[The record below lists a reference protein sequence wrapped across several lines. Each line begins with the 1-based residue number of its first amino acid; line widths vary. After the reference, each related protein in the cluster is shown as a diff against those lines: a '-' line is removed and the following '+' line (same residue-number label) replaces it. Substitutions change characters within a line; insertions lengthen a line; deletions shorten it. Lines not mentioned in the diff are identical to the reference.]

1 MDFQAVAGAGEP
13 GDVPL
18 RSATVQVAGAL
29 PVFFTVRVRVPCPPD
44 STLPLMGPPL
54 TVSCPA
60 FSVKSRH
67 TTLSAGIFTASVP
80 DLYEGMAAVKVCLPV
95 PGTKGS

>member
-1 MDFQAVAGAGEP
+1 MGFQAVAGAGEP

-18 RSATVQVAGAL
+18 RSAIFQVAGAL
-29 PVFFTVRVRVPCPPD
+29 PVFFTVRVRVTWSPD

-67 TTLSAGIFTASVP
+67 TALSAGTFTASVS
-80 DLYEGMAAVKVCLPV
+80 DVYEGLAAVKVCLPV
-95 PGTKGS
+95 PGTKVS